1 MVVKLQPEHPKA
13 IQVYGEV
20 AYPKECCGLMLGR
33 LVKGEKHIVE
43 LLPADN
49 AREEDQQHNRFLISP
64 QTMFQAEKCARGK
77 GMDVL
82 GFYHSHPN
90 AEACPSQFDLDHAW
104 PFYSYIIIS
113 VLQGQAGSMTCWKLS
128 HDRASFSL
136 EDIQSS

>member
-1 MVVKLQPEHPKA
+1 MVVKLRPEHPKA
-13 IQVYGEV
+13 IQVHGEG
-20 AYPKECCGLMLGR
+20 AYPKESCGLMLGR

-64 QTMFQAEKCARGK
+64 QTMFQAEKCARDK

-90 AEACPSQFDLDHAW
+90 AEASPSQFDLDHAW